1 MKAMKV
7 FSSAIGYLKDHMW
20 ATCEMQLSGIKNS
33 DITWVLTVPAI
44 WNDSSKQFMR
54 EAAKK
59 VYYRIFFSDLVFYF
73 KDQKV
78 KCKCNCT
85 YINTKC
91 NCTYIYT
98 NFNRLGSVLIS

>member
-1 MKAMKV
+1 MEAMKV
-7 FSSAIGYLKDHMW
+7 FSSAIGFLKKDMW
-20 ATCEMQLSGIKNS
+20 NTCTMQLSGIKNS

-44 WNDSSKQFMR
+44 WNDSSRQFMR
-54 EAAKK
+54 EAAKRYII
-59 VYYRIFFSDLVFYF
+59 VYSLVFHF
-73 KDQKV
+73 KYQKV